1 MAIAVILL
9 SVTLMFFMA
18 FAAAVQRTIRAL
30 DLLNAGTREGPSGI
44 SSQRVLIVL
53 GIYLRPLNAAV
64 LLAVAVYLITAR
76 ASAWYYGV
84 AIVVLCWIGSL
95 LIGTTPFLRPCS
107 SQMLGLLAADLER
120 RREWY
125 RNTHNAARLSAVEE
139 LLGRIRSSPRIQ
151 NAATPH
157 R

>member
-1 MAIAVILL
+1 MAIAVTLL

-18 FAAAVQRTIRAL
+18 FASAVQRTIRAL
-30 DLLNAGTREGPSGI
+30 GLLNPGTQEGPSGI

-53 GIYLRPLNAAV
+53 GMYLKPLNAAF
-64 LLAVAVYLITAR
+64 LLALAVYLITAR
-76 ASAWYYGV
+76 ASAWYYGA

-95 LIGTTPFLRPCS
+95 VLGTSPFLRPAS
-107 SQMLGLLAADLER
+107 SQLVGLLTADLER

-125 RNTHNAARLSAVEE
+125 RNTHNAAHLSAVEE

-151 NAATPH
+151 SAASLH

>member
-9 SVTLMFFMA
+9 SVTLMFFIA
-18 FAAAVQRTIRAL
+18 FASAVQRTIRAL
-30 DLLNAGTREGPSGI
+30 DLLHSGTRGGPSGI

-53 GIYLRPLNAAV
+53 GMYLRPLNAAF
-64 LLAVAVYLITAR
+64 LLAVAVYLVTAR

-95 LIGTTPFLRPCS
+95 LIGTTPLLHPCS
-107 SQMLGLLAADLER
+107 RQMLGILAADLER

-125 RNTHNAARLSAVEE
+125 RATHNAARLSAVDE
-139 LLGRIRSSPRIQ
+139 LLGRIQSTPMQS
-151 NAATPH
+151 AASLH